1 MQGQMQVKDLQRNGR
16 QTDGTRQ
23 SQEWMRKNVQTAGK
37 ERKWYEGWHR
47 PQPRGPSGTELAGS
61 GGTSNIPRTIFF

>member
-1 MQGQMQVKDLQRNGR
+1 MQGQTQVKDLQRNGR

-23 SQEWMRKNVQTAGK
+23 SQEWMRKNIQTAGK
-37 ERKWYEGWHR
+37 ERKWYEGWHL